1 MIQNKEVIF
10 MTKLE
15 QEKENF
21 LRSIEQYKDNFEKI
35 KRFNDVA
42 AALEF
47 SADAFTLKEN
57 LVNAFE
63 KVR

>member
-21 LRSIEQYKDNFEKI
+21 LKSITQFSETFEKI
-35 KRFNDVA
+35 KNFNNIDKA
-42 AALEF
+42 PEF
-47 SADAFTLKEN
+47 STDAYSLQES
-57 LVNAFE
+57 LVNA
-63 KVR
+63 